1 MPYRSLVL
9 AGCLLCLSAAVS
21 ARDLPDAGPAVTRWL
36 SDVVT
41 KVDAAGRPG
50 APPRRAGRFG
60 TVTVRIRVAADGS
73 LQGATVE
80 KSSGTEALDRRAV
93 AAVRAVAP
101 FEPPPSEL
109 LAEDGT
115 TELAFPLELATGR

>member
-1 MPYRSLVL
+1 MPYRFLAL

-21 ARDLPDAGPAVTRWL
+21 ARNLPDGGPAVTEWL

-41 KVDAAGRPG
+41 KVDTAARAG

-73 LQGATVE
+73 LRGVTVE

-93 AAVRAVAP
+93 AAIKTAAP

-109 LAEDGT
+109 LAEDGI
-115 TELAFPLELATGR
+115 TELAFPLELATDR